1 MQENN
6 TMECTIQWMRKC
18 FTGRIASTIHALGA
32 GAGAS
37 VPVHAPYTNPLMF
50 VAVDMAQKN
59 SVIAVYSKH
68 TCTEDNMQCATDAWV
83 TRIFM
88 SATR

>member
-1 MQENN
+1 MQKNN

-32 GAGAS
+32 GADAS
-37 VPVHAPYTNPLMF
+37 VPVRAQYTNPLML

-59 SVIAVYSKH
+59 SVIAEYSKH
-68 TCTEDNMQCATDAWV
+68 TCNEDNTQRVTDTWV
-83 TRIFM
+83 TGIFM
-88 SATR
+88 LETR